1 MNTSEIKRRVHV
13 AGCPAG
19 TFKSSVGNGNCTA
32 CPENSSSVSHDTTLV
47 SAASAATCRCA
58 DGLVSHIVN
67 GHLVRCSCKALFT
80 VMTVMQPVAPP
91 GGGEV
96 GEASPPLWVDVQKL
110 CNNVC
115 AFIVMELCTAVNA
128 SASGGLRTLDPL

>member
-32 CPENSSSVSHDTTLV
+32 CPENSSAVSHDTTLV

-91 GGGEV
+91 GGKWGKL
-96 GEASPPLWVDVQKL
+96 PLYGWTSKNYVIMCVLSLSWNYALQ
-110 CNNVC
+110 
-115 AFIVMELCTAVNA
+115 
-128 SASGGLRTLDPL
+128 